1 QRPQALLLAEQARV
15 RLQRANYP
23 GAEQLQRQLEQLA
36 ARATID
42 AENPCQRAIAQHAN
56 VSRSRLLLASG
67 QAPQASLL
75 LGELVTEQER
85 RGDRLS
91 AARLRTLWSLSL
103 WNSGENAAAVAA
115 LQPVLQLAAQQHLKR
130 IFLDAGDALQLLL
143 VRVRETSAASE
154 GDAPW
159 PGKGSLSEGK
169 RIEHENLDVNQELSE
184 RELQILQL
192 IADGQM
198 NKEIARSLTISTETV
213 KWHIKNIYAK
223 LKVNSRT
230 QAMSRALEMKLLD

>member
-1 QRPQALLLAEQARV
+1 GWQRPQALLLAEQARV

-42 AENPCQRAIAQHAN
+42 AENPCQRAIAQYAI

-115 LQPVLQLAAQQHLKR
+115 LQPAQQLAAQQHLKR
-130 IFLDAGDALQLLL
+130 IFLDAGETLQPLL
-143 VRVRETSAASE
+143 VRVRET
-154 GDAPW
+154 DALW
-159 PGKGSLSEGK
+159 PGKGSQSEGK
-169 RIEHENLDVNQELSE
+169 RIQRENLDVNLDLSE
-184 RELQILQL
+184 REQQILQL

-223 LKVNSRT
+223 LKVSSRT

>member
-1 QRPQALLLAEQARV
+1 M
-15 RLQRANYP
+15 
-23 GAEQLQRQLEQLA
+23 
-36 ARATID
+36 
-42 AENPCQRAIAQHAN
+42 
-56 VSRSRLLLASG
+56 
-67 QAPQASLL
+67 
-75 LGELVTEQER
+75 
-85 RGDRLS
+85 
-91 AARLRTLWSLSL
+91 
-103 WNSGENAAAVAA
+103 
-115 LQPVLQLAAQQHLKR
+115 QP
-130 IFLDAGDALQLLL
+130 LL

-154 GDAPW
+154 GDDPW
-159 PGKGSLSEGK
+159 PGKGSESEGK
-169 RIEHENLDVNQELSE
+169 RIEHENLDVNLDLSE

>member
-1 QRPQALLLAEQARV
+1 
-15 RLQRANYP
+15 
-23 GAEQLQRQLEQLA
+23 
-36 ARATID
+36 
-42 AENPCQRAIAQHAN
+42 
-56 VSRSRLLLASG
+56 
-67 QAPQASLL
+67 
-75 LGELVTEQER
+75 
-85 RGDRLS
+85 
-91 AARLRTLWSLSL
+91 L

-130 IFLDAGDALQLLL
+130 IFLDAGDALQPLL
-143 VRVRETSAASE
+143 VRVRETRQPAK
-154 GDAPW
+154 GMTLG
-159 PGKGSLSEGK
+159 PGSQSEGK

>member
-1 QRPQALLLAEQARV
+1 
-15 RLQRANYP
+15 
-23 GAEQLQRQLEQLA
+23 
-36 ARATID
+36 
-42 AENPCQRAIAQHAN
+42 
-56 VSRSRLLLASG
+56 
-67 QAPQASLL
+67 L

-154 GDAPW
+154 GDALG
-159 PGKGSLSEGK
+159 PGKGACLKASGLSMKTLMLTRSSVSESCRYYSSL
-169 RIEHENLDVNQELSE
+169 
-184 RELQILQL
+184 
-192 IADGQM
+192 
-198 NKEIARSLTISTETV
+198 LTV
-213 KWHIKNIYAK
+213 
-223 LKVNSRT
+223 R
-230 QAMSRALEMKLLD
+230 

>member
-1 QRPQALLLAEQARV
+1 MPQLMPKILSTRNSSACNRQPQPPSSGV
-15 RLQRANYP
+15 RP
-23 GAEQLQRQLEQLA
+23 GATSQ
-36 ARATID
+36 
-42 AENPCQRAIAQHAN
+42 P
-56 VSRSRLLLASG
+56 
-67 QAPQASLL
+67 L

-103 WNSGENAAAVAA
+103 WDSGEKRGCRGCIASH
-115 LQPVLQLAAQQHLKR
+115 LQLAAQQHLKR
-130 IFLDAGDALQLLL
+130 IFLDAGEALQLLL
-143 VRVRETSAASE
+143 VHARETSAASE
-154 GDAPW
+154 GDDHLPV
-159 PGKGSLSEGK
+159 KRSESEGK
-169 RIEHENLDVNQELSE
+169 RIQRENSDVNLDLSE
-184 RELQILQL
+184 REQILQL